1 MEKFRKS
8 DQFYI
13 DQYDRHTIE
22 ELKELEL
29 QIEKFCKK

>member
-1 MEKFRKS
+1 MGKFRKS

-22 ELKELEL
+22 ELKRVRVAN
-29 QIEKFCKK
+29 